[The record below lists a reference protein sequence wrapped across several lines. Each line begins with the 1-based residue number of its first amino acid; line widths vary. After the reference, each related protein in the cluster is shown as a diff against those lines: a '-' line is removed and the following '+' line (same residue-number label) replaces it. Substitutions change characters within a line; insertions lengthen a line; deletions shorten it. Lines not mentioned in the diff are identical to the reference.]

1 MSLKSLF
8 CLIRLLKTRNKL
20 KNQAKLV
27 HFDFD
32 LSDLQRFVKSHKSG
46 SNVSI
51 EFTEKEM
58 GYLKH
63 DLDKLRIESLV
74 VKDAGRR
81 KVILRFVEL
90 PETDDEVVLRILL
103 RDFWPLK
110 TMHLREGG
118 YDCSLDMNDVK
129 RLDKAIEKWK
139 GSRKS

>member
-20 KNQAKLV
+20 KNQAELV
-27 HFDFD
+27 YFDFD

-63 DLDKLRIESLV
+63 DLDKLRMY
-74 VKDAGRR
+74 
-81 KVILRFVEL
+81 ILAQ
-90 PETDDEVVLRILL
+90 
-103 RDFWPLK
+103 
-110 TMHLREGG
+110 
-118 YDCSLDMNDVK
+118 N
-129 RLDKAIEKWK
+129 RLGNYEH
-139 GSRKS
+139 